1 MKPIVRQVTY
11 FFVGAAPAS
20 LGVAFAS
27 FAGPWVIAAATAG
40 AIGLLAAS
48 LVQFPLAPKGYRS
61 ITALL
66 VCGLMAAIPFGST
79 SLFLSLADG
88 VRAGEW
94 PSLALIAWL
103 FFGPIFCAM
112 HFLWAGRGAPNN
124 SFKPKSLRSGKNMA

>member
-1 MKPIVRQVTY
+1 MKQIVRQVSY
-11 FFVGAAPAS
+11 FFFGAVPAS

-27 FAGPWVIAAATAG
+27 FAGPWVIAATAG
-40 AIGLLAAS
+40 AIGLLASS
-48 LVQFPLAPKGYRS
+48 LVKFPLAPKRYWS
-61 ITALL
+61 ITVLL
-66 VCGLMAAIPFGST
+66 VAGLTAAIPFGST
-79 SLFLSLADG
+79 FLLLSLADG

-103 FFGPIFCAM
+103 FFGPILCAM